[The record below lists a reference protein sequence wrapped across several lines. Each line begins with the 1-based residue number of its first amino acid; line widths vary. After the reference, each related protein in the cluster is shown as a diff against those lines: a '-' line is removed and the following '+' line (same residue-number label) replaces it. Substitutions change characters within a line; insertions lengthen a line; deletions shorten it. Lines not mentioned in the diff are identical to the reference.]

1 MSTALRERP
10 ASAGTSNGGVP
21 ARRAVIRWS
30 WRMFRREWRQQTLV
44 LALIVVALAATV
56 VGAAVATNTPPPA
69 GAGFGTAQDMATLPG
84 GPHLAGQIAVLQ
96 QHVGPVDVIENQTVA
111 IPGSINTYDLRAQ
124 DPHGAFG
131 QPMLSLV
138 SGHYPAG
145 PGQVAVTQ
153 GVATTFNLTDRRYVA
168 PGRTGPPGH
177 RHRAEPAEPAGR
189 VRPRRAGS
197 GQHSQARS
205 PCCSPRR
212 AARSAPQSAPSA
224 RYVVTRHGAVA
235 SNPLNPETIV
245 LALATVGMLLIALV
259 AVGGFTV
266 LAQRRLRSLGML
278 GALGATDRNIRLVVR
293 ANGVLVGVVGA
304 LAGAVLGLAVWLA
317 YRPRLES
324 SAHHLIGPFQL
335 PWIVIG
341 PAMAL
346 AVVATYVAASRPAR
360 AITRIPIVA
369 ALSGRP
375 APPKQVH
382 RSALPGVVLFVIAAA
397 LLSYSGTSNGN
408 GGGALELILGIVLL
422 IVAIILLAPF
432 CLVILASAGRR
443 APIAIRLALR
453 DLARYRARS
462 GSALSAISLGVFIA
476 ALVCVLTAQRYGN
489 VLDYAGPNVA
499 SNQIIV
505 YTPGHGGGPGNGP
518 GGSSSSGTASTP
530 QAQAA
535 VAQNIARGLGSNA
548 VIELDQAGASLQH
561 AVAGRSW
568 SGPVYVATPQLLAA
582 FGIKA
587 SDVNP
592 DADILTARPGL
603 SGLSQMQLLYGAPK
617 FGPAGPGGNGPAS
630 YPCPRGQCVA
640 NPVIQQVGA
649 LPSGTSAP
657 NTVITEHAIHTLG
670 LHTSPSGW
678 LIQAPHPPTA
688 AQITD
693 ARLTASAAGMTIET
707 KSSTPSSAE
716 ILNYATAFGIA
727 LALGILAMTI
737 GLIRSETARGPA
749 HPGRHRGEQLHPPGA
764 DRRDRLRAG
773 PGRRRAG
780 HGGGLRRRRR
790 LCLGQPA
797 RRPVRTI
804 QRARPATAIHPGR
817 HAGDRRGRR
826 LAAGRA
832 RAGRHVQAAAGIGA
846 RSNTRSARSTDV
858 GRVRTVRP
866 CPCAPGSPPRRGSR
880 TASGHR
886 PGPRRCRPRSRSG

>member
-1 MSTALRERP
+1 MSTALLDHQVQ
-10 ASAGTSNGGVP
+10 AGAGNGGVP
-21 ARRAVIRWS
+21 ARRAVIRWA
-30 WRMFRREWRQQTLV
+30 WRMFRREWRQQMLV

-84 GPHLAGQIAVLQ
+84 GPHLASQIAVLQ
-96 QHVGPVDVIENQTVA
+96 QHAGPVDVIENQAVA

-145 PGQVAVTQ
+145 PGQVAVTD
-153 GVATTFNLTDRRYVA
+153 GVAATFKLTVGGMWHQGRQTRQVVGIVQNPQSLLDEFALVA
-168 PGRTGPPGH
+168 PGQVSTPSQVTVLFTAPHGKN
-177 RHRAEPAEPAGR
+177 AAASL
-189 VRPRRAGS
+189 GS
-197 GQHSQARS
+197 VSQ
-205 PCCSPRR
+205 
-212 AARSAPQSAPSA
+212 
-224 RYVVTRHGAVA
+224 YVVTRHDAVA

-278 GALGATDRNIRLVVR
+278 GALGATDTNIRLVVR
-293 ANGVLVGVVGA
+293 VNGVLVGVVGA

-317 YRPRLES
+317 YRPELQS

-335 PWIVIG
+335 PWVVIG
-341 PAMAL
+341 PAIAL
-346 AVVATYVAASRPAR
+346 AVVATYFAASRPAR
-360 AITRIPIVA
+360 AVTRIPIVA

-382 RSALPGVVLFVIAAA
+382 RSAVPGVVLFVIAAA
-397 LLSYSGTSNGN
+397 LLSYSGSSNGN
-408 GGGALELILGIVLL
+408 GGGGALGLVLGIVLL

-432 CLVILASAGRR
+432 CLVVLARLGRR

-476 ALVCVLTAQRYGN
+476 ALVCILTAQRYGN

-499 SNQIIV
+499 SNQVIV
-505 YTPGHGGGPGNGP
+505 YTPDHGGGPGNGP
-518 GGSSSSGTASTP
+518 GGSSPSGTASTP

-535 VAQNIARGLGSNA
+535 VAQNIAKGLGSNT

-561 AVAGRSW
+561 AAAGRSW
-568 SGPVYVATPQLLAA
+568 SGPVFVATPQLLAA

-587 SDVNP
+587 SEVNP
-592 DADILTARPGL
+592 DADILTMRPGL
-603 SGLSQMQLLYGAPK
+603 SGLSQMQLVYGNDQGGGGH
-617 FGPAGPGGNGPAS
+617 GPQDVGSNS
-630 YPCPRGQCVA
+630 YPCPKGACLA
-640 NPVIQQVGA
+640 NPVIQQVNA
-649 LPSGTSAP
+649 LPSGTSGP
-657 NTVITEHAIHTLG
+657 NTVITEHAIHALG
-670 LHTSPSGW
+670 LHASVSGW
-678 LIQAPHPPTA
+678 LVQTPHPPTA

-737 GLIRSETARGPA
+737 GLIRSETAPDLRTLA
-749 HPGRHRGEQLHPPGA
+749 ATGA
-764 DRRDRLRAG
+764 SSFTRRELTA
-773 PGRRRAG
+773 ATAFALAL
-780 HGGGLRRRRR
+780 GGAVLGTVAAYVAAVGYAWDNPLDGLSG
-790 LCLGQPA
+790 LSSVPA
-797 RRPVRTI
+797 RQLLFIVVGMPVV
-804 QRARPATAIHPGR
+804 AAVVGW
-817 HAGDRRGRR
+817 
-826 LAAGRA
+826 LLAGREP
-832 RAGRHVQAAAGIGA
+832 AGM
-846 RSNTRSARSTDV
+846 
-858 GRVRTVRP
+858 
-866 CPCAPGSPPRRGSR
+866 SR
-880 TASGHR
+880 Q
-886 PGPRRCRPRSRSG
+886 PLE

>member
-1 MSTALRERP
+1 MSTALLDHK
-10 ASAGTSNGGVP
+10 AQAGARNGGVP

-30 WRMFRREWRQQTLV
+30 WRMFRREWRQQMLV

-84 GPHLAGQIAVLQ
+84 GPHLASQIAVLQ
-96 QHVGPVDVIENQTVA
+96 QDVGPVDVIENQAVA

-145 PGQVAVTQ
+145 PGQVAVTD
-153 GVATTFNLTDRRYVA
+153 GVAATFKLTVGDMWHQGGQTRQVVGIVQNPQSLLDEFALVA
-168 PGRTGPPGH
+168 PGQVSTPSQVTVLFT
-177 RHRAEPAEPAGR
+177 A
-189 VRPRRAGS
+189 PRGKNAAASLGS
-197 GQHSQARS
+197 VSQ
-205 PCCSPRR
+205 
-212 AARSAPQSAPSA
+212 
-224 RYVVTRHGAVA
+224 YVVTRHDAVA

-245 LALATVGMLLIALV
+245 LALATVGLLLIALV

-278 GALGATDRNIRLVVR
+278 GALGATDTNIRLVVR
-293 ANGVLVGVVGA
+293 VNGVLVGVVGA
-304 LAGAVLGLAVWLA
+304 LAGTVLGLAAWLA
-317 YRPRLES
+317 YRPELQS

-335 PWIVIG
+335 PWVVIG
-341 PAMAL
+341 PAIAL
-346 AVVATYVAASRPAR
+346 AVVATYFAASRPAR

-382 RSALPGVVLFVIAAA
+382 RSALPGVALFVIAAA
-397 LLSYSGTSNGN
+397 LLSYSGRSNGN

-422 IVAIILLAPF
+422 VVAIILLAPF
-432 CLVILASAGRR
+432 CLVVLARLGRR

-499 SNQIIV
+499 SNQVIV
-505 YTPGHGGGPGNGP
+505 YTPGGGNGPGNGP
-518 GGSSSSGTASTP
+518 GGSSPSGTASTP

-535 VAQNIARGLGSNA
+535 VAQNIARGLGSNT
-548 VIELDQAGASLQH
+548 VIELDQAGANLNH
-561 AVAGRSW
+561 AAAGRSW
-568 SGPVYVATPQLLAA
+568 SGPIYVATPQLLQA

-592 DADILTARPGL
+592 DADILTMRPGL
-603 SGLSQMQLLYGAPK
+603 SGLSDMQLLYGDN
-617 FGPAGPGGNGPAS
+617 GNGSGGNGNGPPTS
-630 YPCPRGQCVA
+630 WPCPKGQCLA

-649 LPSGTSAP
+649 LPSGTSGP
-657 NTVITEHAIHTLG
+657 NTVITEHAIHALG

-737 GLIRSETARGPA
+737 GLIRSETAR
-749 HPGRHRGEQLHPPGA
+749 
-764 DRRDRLRAG
+764 DLRT
-773 PGRRRAG
+773 
-780 HGGGLRRRRR
+780 L
-790 LCLGQPA
+790 
-797 RRPVRTI
+797 
-804 QRARPATAIHPGR
+804 
-817 HAGDRRGRR
+817 
-826 LAAGRA
+826 
-832 RAGRHVQAAAGIGA
+832 
-846 RSNTRSARSTDV
+846 
-858 GRVRTVRP
+858 
-866 CPCAPGSPPRRGSR
+866 
-880 TASGHR
+880 TASGASSFT
-886 PGPRRCRPRSRSG
+886 RRELTAATAFALALGGAVLGTLAAYVAAVGYAWDNPLDGLSGLSSVPARQLLFILVGMPVVAAVVGWLLAGREPSVISRQPLE